1 MLPRQERR
9 PYNNGEALF
18 DQTYLYQNQGSTAD
32 HVKIHEPVELKL
44 FGRSTVIVDG
54 LNSGDVR
61 IKDEVTNELKQNKF
75 STQLTGNAT
84 CNKIGD
90 SSCAKNELEDPYQIN
105 ADDTDAHDPGM
116 ETENPNFIITK
127 DVKSEPK
134 DGVQNRDEDVLA
146 PILKEETAAT
156 PTLGS
161 VACNMN
167 NNENSGETTSMAG
180 TEVLEATSAALRI
193 NTNEIVSPKLDSKK
207 HGIGEKLYGDISTK
221 ICQEQ
226 GTSGKATSVVPNFV
240 QEAILSFN
248 EEKDNNN
255 FLHPE
260 KMPGITWSKWGLRP
274 KGVKESVA
282 EVIPQP
288 AVSLLSR
295 GADNQEIEV
304 RRLNTYCMDDLVEA
318 LRQIEDNIEK

>member
-9 PYNNGEALF
+9 PYNNGEALI

-84 CNKIGD
+84 YNKIGD
-90 SSCAKNELEDPYQIN
+90 SSCAKNKLEDPYQIK

-116 ETENPNFIITK
+116 ETEDSNSIITK

-156 PTLGS
+156 PALGS

-180 TEVLEATSAALRI
+180 AGVLEATSAAVQI
-193 NTNEIVSPKLDSKK
+193 NTNEIVSPKLDSRK
-207 HGIGEKLYGDISTK
+207 HSIGEKLYGDISTK

-226 GTSGKATSVVPNFV
+226 GTAGEATSVVPNLV

-248 EEKDNNN
+248 EEKDNNS

>member
-9 PYNNGEALF
+9 LCNSGDPI
-18 DQTYLYQNQGSTAD
+18 DQTYLYQNQGNVD

-61 IKDEVTNELKQNKF
+61 VKDEVMNELKQNKF

-84 CNKIGD
+84 CKEIGE
-90 SSCAKNELEDPYQIN
+90 SSCSKSELENPCQVTVDG
-105 ADDTDAHDPGM
+105 TDAHDGGM
-116 ETENPNFIITK
+116 AIEDPNAITR
-127 DVKSEPK
+127 DVYSEPI
-134 DGVQNRDEDVLA
+134 DCVENRDEDLLS
-146 PILKEETAAT
+146 PIIKEETAAT
-156 PTLGS
+156 FALGS
-161 VACNMN
+161 VTCNMN
-167 NNENSGETTSMAG
+167 NNANSGEATSMASAG
-180 TEVLEATSAALRI
+180 VLEVFSPFTAVQI
-193 NTNEIVSPKLDSKK
+193 NTNEICPKLDNEK
-207 HGIGEKLYGDISTK
+207 HGIQEVYGDMSEK
-221 ICQEQ
+221 IYHEQ
-226 GTSGKATSVVPNFV
+226 GTTEQATSVVPNFV
-240 QEAILSFN
+240 QEAILSYN
-248 EEKDNNN
+248 EEKDKSSL
-255 FLHPE
+255 LHAE

-318 LRQIEDNIEK
+318 LRQIEENIEK